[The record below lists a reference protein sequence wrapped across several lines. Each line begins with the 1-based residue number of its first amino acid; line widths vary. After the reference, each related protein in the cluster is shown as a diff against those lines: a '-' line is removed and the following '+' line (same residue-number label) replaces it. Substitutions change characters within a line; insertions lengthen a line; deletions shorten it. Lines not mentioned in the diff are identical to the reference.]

1 MDFWWLV
8 EVLTLR
14 RLGLARPFRCVLLV
28 LFAGCVVAGVIYTA
42 VVFHAVEEGSRDS
55 HVHTHSAR

>member
-14 RLGLARPFRCVLLV
+14 RLGLARPFRYMLLV
-28 LFAGCVVAGVIYTA
+28 LFAGCLIAGMIYAA
-42 VVFHAVEEGSRDS
+42 VVFHAVEERNRDN